1 MSLVIKKM
9 KNIKNFKT
17 TFFTTLIVIIIFPL
31 VLSAILT
38 LISSSLPLPAQ
49 AEEYKSLDF
58 TPQTPI
64 SGTAVDKTSIAVG
77 KYDET
82 TGIMTS
88 DLLAKYIQAFYN
100 YGLAASGILA
110 AIVLMAGGLLWL
122 TSGGNDTKIGQAK
135 ELITGSIAGTL
146 ILFSSW
152 IILNT
157 INPDLLKLKVITM
170 QIVQT
175 KLLSPYT
182 LSSYL
187 LEDVTTDNPR
197 ICCVQYGDDNNVL
210 FCGEASVSKCQTIPM
225 ADDVTRMATF
235 YQACVEIA
243 DCTKTNLINSCLDP
257 KTGEKFPDGDS
268 CQNPNDGYCF
278 DGLCFLGDGA
288 QDTPCSYLGS
298 TCVPSGTCGKGY
310 SGMTLTTGRDC
321 GEDLDCCVKDGE
333 IGDLCGTGDHYCADT
348 SWWSANTCPNL
359 DFPAIDGKSCNS
371 PATCCPIK

>member
-1 MSLVIKKM
+1 M

-17 TFFTTLIVIIIFPL
+17 TFFTTLIVVIVFPL
-31 VLSAILT
+31 VLSAMLA
-38 LISSSLPLPAQ
+38 LITSSLPLAAQ
-49 AEEYKSLDF
+49 AQKYDSLDF

-64 SGTAVDKTSIAVG
+64 SGTAVDKSSIKVG
-77 KYDET
+77 SYDEGS
-82 TGIMTS
+82 GIMTS

-100 YGLAASGILA
+100 YGLAAAGILA

-175 KLLSPYT
+175 KLLSPNQ

-187 LEDVTTDNPR
+187 LNDVTTENPEV
-197 ICCVQYGDDNNVL
+197 CCIQYDSNNNVL
-210 FCGEASVSKCQTIPM
+210 FCGEASVNRCKATPM
-225 ADDVTRMATF
+225 AEDVKKIATSS
-235 YQACVEIA
+235 QACVTIP
-243 DCTKTNLINSCLDP
+243 DCVKNALTVSCVDYTKPAGQQN
-257 KTGEKFPDGDS
+257 FPDGS
-268 CQNPNDGYCF
+268 PCKSPNDGYCF
-278 DGLCFLGDGA
+278 DGLCLLGDGA
-288 QDTPCSYLGS
+288 QNTPCSYLGS

-333 IGDLCGTGDHYCADT
+333 VGDLCGTGDHYCVGT
-348 SWWSANTCPNL
+348 SYWTANICPNL
-359 DFPAIDGKSCNS
+359 DSPAILGRSCNS
-371 PATCCPIK
+371 PATCCPIE